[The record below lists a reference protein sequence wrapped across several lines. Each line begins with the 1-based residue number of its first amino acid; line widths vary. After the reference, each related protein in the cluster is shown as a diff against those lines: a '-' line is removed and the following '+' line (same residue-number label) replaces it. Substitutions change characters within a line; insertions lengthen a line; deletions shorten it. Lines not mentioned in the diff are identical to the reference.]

1 VGVEPLGQGE
11 SAFVQR
17 RLVGAVVLAHLL
29 DGPGVARPQVRQLL
43 VRPMTAVAVRTCSSG
58 YRDAGSAGA
67 GWTRVGGVT
76 GFVSS
81 GLRRTGDDGLAAGRH
96 QITTLAPST
105 PRARTTAARM
115 FPSRYL
121 M

>member
-43 VRPMTAVAVRTCSSG
+43 VRPMTAVAVRNLF
-58 YRDAGSAGA
+58 
-67 GWTRVGGVT
+67 VGLSRCGVC
-76 GFVSS
+76 
-81 GLRRTGDDGLAAGRH
+81 RRRMDSRRRCHWFREFWVAANW
-96 QITTLAPST
+96 
-105 PRARTTAARM
+105 
-115 FPSRYL
+115 
-121 M
+121 